1 MYKNHVNV
9 KRVRHLLL
17 AVASIGT
24 LLALYA
30 FEIEP
35 RLLVV
40 RRDSIAI
47 ENFPPLRVALIS
59 DIHAGSPFIDDDK
72 LRRIVTLT
80 NAEHPDLIL
89 ILGDSVIQ
97 GVTGGK
103 FMPPEHAAEILGNL
117 RARYGVVGVLGNH
130 DGWLNATR
138 VKAAYE
144 RAGIPTLVNETHTL
158 AIGGRRLTLVGLADL
173 MTGDPDLTLAE
184 TAPVPMIVMTHNPDV
199 FPRLSNR
206 ATLTVAGHTH
216 GGQVWLPFF
225 GRLRVPSKY
234 GQRYALGHVVEHGKH
249 LYVTSGI
256 GTSIIP
262 IRFCVVPEI
271 RLLDVREA
279 SRAPHLSPA
288 TPTAATP

>member
-1 MYKNHVNV
+1 MYRNHVNV
-9 KRVRHLLL
+9 KRLRHLLL
-17 AVASIGT
+17 AVLSIGA

-40 RRDSIAI
+40 RHDSIAI
-47 ENFPPLRVALIS
+47 EDFPPLRIALIS

-72 LRRIVTLT
+72 LRRLVKLT

-97 GVTGGK
+97 GVTGGH
-103 FMPPEHAAEILGNL
+103 FMPPEHTAEILGGL
-117 RARYGVVGVLGNH
+117 RARYGIFGVIGNH
-130 DGWLNATR
+130 DAWLNATR

-144 RAGIPTLVNETHTL
+144 QAGIPTLVNQTRTL
-158 AIGGRRLTLVGLADL
+158 AIGGSSLTLVGLDD
-173 MTGDPDLTLAE
+173 MITGKPDLQLVE
-184 TAPVPMIVMTHNPDV
+184 RAPAPMIVMTHSPDI

-234 GQRYALGHVVEHGKH
+234 GQRYAMGHVVEHGKH
-249 LYVTSGI
+249 LYVTSGV

-262 IRFCVVPEI
+262 VRFCVVPEI
-271 RLLDVREA
+271 RLLDVRA
-279 SRAPHLSPA
+279 AHPAPHPSPA